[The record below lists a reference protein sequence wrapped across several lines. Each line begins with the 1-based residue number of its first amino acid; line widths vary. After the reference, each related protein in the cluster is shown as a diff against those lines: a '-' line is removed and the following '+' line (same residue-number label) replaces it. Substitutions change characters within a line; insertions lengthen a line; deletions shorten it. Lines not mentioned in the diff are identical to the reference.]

1 MFKKIILISCLS
13 MLSFNFAN
21 ATNIPLY
28 DAAGKCH
35 SKKGKPYC
43 YNMLEKEVKCKPFK
57 DKAEM
62 HSKNQEKLMKQGKKQ
77 EAKAEGQKAEKAATA
92 GEPESDPLSAAAGTD
107 EPAEG

>member
-28 DAAGKCH
+28 AAAGKCK
-35 SKKGKPYC
+35 SKKDKPYC
-43 YNMLEKEVKCKPFK
+43 YNMLEKESKCRPFK

-77 EAKAEGQKAEKAATA
+77 ESKAEGQKAEKATKDN
-92 GEPESDPLSAAAGTD
+92 EKCWDL
-107 EPAEG
+107 